1 MITLVSTP
9 ACADSVDPTV
19 IYRWLATESPNNF
32 RLFRNDWSV
41 TLTAINDIY
50 LEITLDMVGAFPGA
64 EGDSIAVYNYTNE
77 AMYTGLITA
86 VVGSVITTDI
96 TWVADMDIRY
106 MNDNSLYA
114 NYYFEGRLTINRV
127 VETLT
132 VIASPD
138 SFGYADLDV
147 SGILRIHTSLGK
159 AGNYSSLIMKETTKS
174 GSFTFEYRGVYYR
187 GTAWGAEEGWIEADD
202 DAPIVSPPVGNT
214 WYYGECVRSE
224 EQGSNL
230 HEYVTSEVQDAPF
243 LNSFAEPVYF
253 MGMPFDLSFI
263 IPELPEVSPESHFIV
278 TQTILNSYGTQLG
291 AAIVTEV
298 DANALE
304 GFINSLNINETTIP
318 AGAYKMTVEIELI

>member
-1 MITLVSTP
+1 MITLISTP
-9 ACADSVDPTV
+9 ACADSVDTTV

-41 TLTAINDIY
+41 ITEINNGGK
-50 LEITLDMVGAFPGA
+50 LEITIDITGSFPGA
-64 EGDSIAVYNYTNE
+64 EGDAIAVYNFTNE

-86 VVGSVITTDI
+86 IAGAVITTDI
-96 TWVADMDIRY
+96 DWVASMDIRY
-106 MNDNSLYA
+106 MNDNTLYA
-114 NYYFEGRLTINRV
+114 NYYFEGRLTINGV

-147 SGILRIHTSLGK
+147 SGVLRIHTVLGK
-159 AGNYSSLIMKETTKS
+159 AGNYTSLIMKETTKS
-174 GSFTFEYRGVYYR
+174 GSFSFEYRG
-187 GTAWGAEEGWIEADD
+187 AWYGSDELWTEADD
-202 DAPIVSPPVGNT
+202 DAPVVSPPIGNT

-230 HEYVTSEVQDAPF
+230 HEYVPSDVQDAPF

-263 IPELPEVSPESHFIV
+263 IPEMPLVSPAAQFIV
-278 TQTILNSYGTQLG
+278 TQKIYNSMNTQLG
-291 AAIVTEV
+291 ADIITAV
-298 DANALE
+298 DADALE

-318 AGAYKMTVEIELI
+318 TGAYKMTVEIELI